1 MANSEALYFSR
12 IIVSQ
17 ISDKAQ
23 AQTFLLRK
31 FLNHPEQL
39 PFFEA
44 LHLSWVIMSQI
55 TDKDQAQWL
64 NNDLNL

>member
-1 MANSEALYFSR
+1 M
-12 IIVSQ
+12 SQ

-23 AQTFLLRK
+23 AQTFHLRK